1 MHAPAHAADAAHDHP
16 GSTGLYIKIGVV
28 LFVLTALEV
37 GAYEVA
43 HADADTGMKTAVAA
57 VLIPVLLVLSAAKF
71 ALVAMFYMHL
81 KTDRHVLSGLFIFS
95 LIIAAI
101 VIVALMVLMAYHHE
115 FAQGLFAAGTP

>member
-16 GSTGLYIKIGVV
+16 STGLYVKIGVV
-28 LFVLTALEV
+28 LFILTALEV

-43 HADADTGMKTAVAA
+43 HADAATGLTTAVAG

-81 KTDRHVLSGLFIFS
+81 KTDGQVLSGVFIFS
-95 LIIAAI
+95 LIIATI
-101 VIVALMVLMAYHHE
+101 VIIALMVLMAYHHT

>member
-16 GSTGLYIKIGVV
+16 GTGLYIKIGVV

-43 HADADTGMKTAVAA
+43 HTDNATGLTTAVGA

-81 KTDRHVLSGLFIFS
+81 KMDRQILTGLFIFS
-95 LIIAAI
+95 LIIATV
-101 VIVALMVLMAYHHE
+101 VIVALMVLMSYHHT
-115 FAQGLFAAGTP
+115 FAQGLFAGTP